1 MVNLPYTF
9 VCCCFFSGE
18 NFGVSS
24 ELPDLAQLKK
34 TITLSQLLVLHV
46 LVFYITITLYQSYLY
61 LHCINVYVHF
71 YQCICTC
78 LDYTGEEETILK

>member
-18 NFGVSS
+18 YFGVTS